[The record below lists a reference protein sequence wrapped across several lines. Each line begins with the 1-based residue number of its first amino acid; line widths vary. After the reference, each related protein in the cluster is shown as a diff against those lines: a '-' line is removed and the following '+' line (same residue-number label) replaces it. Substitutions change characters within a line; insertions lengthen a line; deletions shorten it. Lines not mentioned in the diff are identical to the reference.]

1 MKIDWK
7 ELLIVGIPS
16 VIAGGSASWYAQKRG
31 ANAPIIVFTGIGAG
45 AITMQVV
52 QFIKRRVIGTP
63 EQLPDAKM
71 DSLPSGEVPVATPTA
86 DAALGKV
93 AAREKAVEPAS
104 PNVKPTN
111 PQEVGDNVV
120 DLKPGGGIDLGAFG
134 STGSE

>member
-16 VIAGGSASWYAQKRG
+16 VVVGSGAGWYARKRG
-31 ANAPIIVFTGIGAG
+31 ANVPITALTGVGAG

-52 QFIKRRVIGTP
+52 RFIKRRVVGTP

-120 DLKPGGGIDLGAFG
+120 DLKPSGGVDLGAFG